1 MLKSRCFLLLFVC
14 SLVVCASSKEAKAQ
28 DHVVKVGLVKMK
40 PPYLVVDNEGYGGF
54 FVDVIKMVMEQTHDK
69 AVYVTGTKQQLV
81 MMLKRDEV
89 DLIVGWS
96 MEDSHSQILRSLP
109 FTVGHQQKASV
120 GYGMAVAVE
129 HQDLFYRVNHALAV
143 LVDNGEMER
152 CEQKWLGRKQM
163 GRPHELMERYLSV
176 IVRVLI
182 VTGVILAVAGVALLL
197 LYKMEKRKRRYVVN
211 LLNTLPLPLAVVKK
225 DRGMITHYFENE
237 YIHRSNYKIRRF
249 TTIEKNKEF
258 VNNFMVAYEMA
269 QKTNQMMSFED
280 FRLEDNP
287 YTVYVNTCLF
297 HNEVAAVETIYDM
310 KEELRL
316 KQEAVDNDKAM
327 DAFIASIS
335 HEVRTPLNSILGFS
349 QLLPQLPKEERG
361 ELMEVIDEKSN
372 LLNKLINDILLLS
385 KMQNGAVQLVHEKV
399 DVPELL
405 QEVIDSTKNVM
416 NHDEAK
422 VAVACD
428 LQRVQVTMHTDR
440 QLLMTLLSNAVH
452 NALKFTRAGE
462 VRVGGFMDE
471 EDLILY
477 VKDTGIGT
485 DKEQVVDIFTPFMK
499 VDTFTQGTGL
509 GMPLMLEVTRLL
521 NGRIGV
527 YSLLDEGST
536 FYFRLQT
543 CDELVL
549 PSLEGDAMVCEQ
561 MKEAVWM
568 D

>member
-109 FTVGHQQKASV
+109 FTVGHQQKAPV

-211 LLNTLPLPLAVVKK
+211 LLNTLPLPLAVVKEE
-225 DRGMITHYFENE
+225 RGMIVHHFENE
-237 YIHRSNYKIRRF
+237 YIHQANYKIRRW
-249 TTIEKNKEF
+249 TSIEKNKEF

-269 QKTNQMMSFED
+269 LKTNQMMSFED
-280 FRLEDNP
+280 LRLEDNP

-477 VKDTGIGT
+477 VKDTGIGI

-549 PSLEGDAMVCEQ
+549 PSLVGDAMVCEQ

>member
-1 MLKSRCFLLLFVC
+1 MG
-14 SLVVCASSKEAKAQ
+14 AQ
-28 DHVVKVGLVKMK
+28 EHVVRVGLVKME
-40 PPYLVVDNEGYGGF
+40 PPYLVVDNDGYGGF
-54 FVDVIKMVMEQTHDK
+54 LVDVVHKVMEQTHDET
-69 AVYVTGTKQQLV
+69 VYVTGTKQQLI
-81 MMLKRDEV
+81 MMLKQDKV
-89 DLIVGWS
+89 DVIVGWS
-96 MEDSHSQILRSLP
+96 MEDNHSQILRSLP
-109 FTVGHQQKASV
+109 FTVGYHKRPTA
-120 GYGMAVAVE
+120 GYGMAVAVDHE
-129 HQDLFYRVNHALAV
+129 ELFYRVNHALAV

-152 CEQKWLGRKQM
+152 CALKWLGRKQV
-163 GRPHELMERYLSV
+163 GRPHEVMERYLSV

-182 VTGVILAVAGVALLL
+182 VTGAILAVAGVAFLV
-197 LYKMEKRKRRYVVN
+197 LYRMEKRKRRYVVN

-225 DRGMITHYFENE
+225 ERGMITHYFENE

-258 VNNFMVAYEMA
+258 VNNFMMAYEMA

-297 HNEVAAVETIYDM
+297 DSEVAVVETIYDM
-310 KEELRL
+310 KEEVRLR
-316 KQEAVDNDKAM
+316 QEAVDNDKAM

-349 QLLPQLPKEERG
+349 KLLPQLPKEERG
-361 ELMEVIDEKSN
+361 EMMEVIDEKSN

-385 KMQNGAVQLVHEKV
+385 KMQNGAVHLVHEKV

-405 QEVIDSTKNVM
+405 QEVIESTKSVM
-416 NHDEAK
+416 NHDETR
-422 VAVACD
+422 VAVVCD
-428 LQRVQVTMHTDR
+428 LQRVQVSMHTDR
-440 QLLMTLLSNAVH
+440 HLLMTLLTNAVH

-471 EDLILY
+471 EDLIVY
-477 VKDTGIGT
+477 VKDTGIGI
-485 DKEQVVDIFTPFMK
+485 DKKQVVDIFTPFMK

-521 NGRIGV
+521 KGRIGV
-527 YSLLDEGST
+527 YSLLNEGST

-543 CDELVL
+543 CDELVV

-561 MKEAVWM
+561 MKEAIWI